1 LSLKG
6 VFVTYSFTVTLFP
19 TELSLIR
26 MELLLDSKVGFLLS
40 LLARMALAL
49 IDIFYDYGLFISN
62 LLAD

>member
-1 LSLKG
+1 
-6 VFVTYSFTVTLFP
+6 
-19 TELSLIR
+19 